1 MRAHV
6 GVELGQLAFIA
17 AVLAIETTA
26 AIAIRYSPVR
36 KPAWGWRVM
45 PYATGTVAMFWVIQR
60 TAAF

>member
-6 GVELGQLAFIA
+6 GVELGQRACIA
-17 AVLAIETTA
+17 AVLAIEATA
-26 AIAIRYSPVR
+26 ATAIRYSPVR

-45 PYATGTVAMFWVIQR
+45 PYAIGTVAMFWVIQR